1 MGIEQVPVWIHEF
14 ATEQEAVEKAIKLQ
28 RNRRNMTD
36 AELLTCIEVLDHKRA
51 KGGDRRSEARKS
63 IPQDCGI
70 EKGKHSSAGETGEL
84 LGISG
89 RKVEQ
94 VRTVMD
100 HADEAT
106 KEAVKQGDLSINQAY
121 EATQKKRRET
131 KRAPAQDRK
140 DSKKESASGASWPE
154 PVPKPAANTADST
167 AYQNP
172 SQTNLGQSVTVYL
185 PDWQYFALR
194 RLDGYM
200 DTHVKKGVDL
210 YLESLGIREE
220 PDDDDEYF
228 DPADYEED

>member
-1 MGIEQVPVWIHEF
+1 M
-14 ATEQEAVEKAIKLQ
+14 EKAIKLQ
-28 RNRRNMTD
+28 RHRRNMTD
-36 AELLTCIEVLDHKRA
+36 ADILTCVETLDKKRA
-51 KGGDRRSEARKS
+51 RGGDRRSEARKS

-106 KEAVKQGDLSINQAY
+106 KEAVKQGDLSINQAC

-131 KRAPAQDRK
+131 KKAPAQDRK
-140 DSKKESASGASWPE
+140 DSKKESASGGSWPE
-154 PVPKPAANTADST
+154 PVPKPAANPAE
-167 AYQNP
+167 P
-172 SQTNLGQSVTVYL
+172 SPSMSDPSITSVQSVTVYL

-220 PDDDDEYF
+220 PEDDDEYF